1 MMYLGMAVA
10 KYWDADWE
18 LYSKEEDL
26 YQYLR
31 DRIDFDHM
39 DEYILRNVLL
49 LDAEAEHQ
57 VVDTVAEC
65 ASRTHNL
72 LLHQH
77 LEPGTPEAFHAFV
90 AALHQLYLMGVAME
104 LNALGYHMVAS

>member
-1 MMYLGMAVA
+1 MYIGMAVA
-10 KYWDADWE
+10 KYWDEDWA
-18 LYSKEEDL
+18 LYSKVEDL
-26 YQYLR
+26 DKYLR

-49 LDAEAEHQ
+49 LDTEAEHQ
-57 VVDTVAEC
+57 AVDTVAEC

-104 LNALGYHMVAS
+104 LNALGYHMVIS